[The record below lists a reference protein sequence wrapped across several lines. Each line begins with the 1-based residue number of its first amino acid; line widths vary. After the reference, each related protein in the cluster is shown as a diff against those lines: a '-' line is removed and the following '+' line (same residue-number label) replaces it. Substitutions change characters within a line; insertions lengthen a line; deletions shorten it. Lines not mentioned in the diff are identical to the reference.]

1 MDQKYSHAHD
11 AVAVVDRLP
20 LLIMITVSIG
30 FFFFPMHLYNVVRS
44 GVDPLI
50 AKITR
55 VVPVASQERETLGVK
70 REARADSSRRTWHAL
85 PGDVSTP
92 HASRLTERSMTFA
105 LTMSPSDLLLLLP
118 EILLTSWF
126 CLILII
132 DFSFPRLPNE
142 QLAYFSIAGLVATLG
157 CLAWFDITGITGTLF
172 ANMFVLD
179 RMALFFKMFIVGST
193 ILVIL
198 ASIDYIHRFK
208 FFRGEYYFLIV
219 MSALGMMFMASAN
232 DLLSVFVALEFST
245 FGFYVLV
252 AYLREDMASNE
263 AGIKFFIL
271 GIFAAGLLA
280 YGISLVYG
288 ETGKLVFSDMKAA
301 QATPG
306 LAIGFL
312 LIFGALGFKIGAVP
326 FHSWIPDT
334 YHGSPT
340 PVTAFLSI
348 APKGAAF
355 AILLRMFFVALATF
369 KPIWILL
376 LVAASILS
384 MTYGNI
390 VAIAQKNMKRL
401 LAYSGIAQI
410 GNVLIGLATGTKMG
424 SDAMLFY
431 LVTYLFANLGA
442 FAIVIAVS
450 EAIGSEEIDDYSGLG
465 RRSPFLAFS
474 MLIFLLSLAG
484 VPPLAGFI
492 GKLYIFVAAMK
503 EGLYML
509 ITVGLIN
516 IVISMYYYLI
526 VVKKMYISEPHDR
539 SPLKVSG
546 PIKVVVYVCL
556 AGTLAI
562 GIYPQPFT
570 DWVVSAILMFS
581 NLADPTASLPVP
593 PAVIPFGG

>member
-1 MDQKYSHAHD
+1 MNFS
-11 AVAVVDRLP
+11 L
-20 LLIMITVSIG
+20 MI
-30 FFFFPMHLYNVVRS
+30 
-44 GVDPLI
+44 
-50 AKITR
+50 
-55 VVPVASQERETLGVK
+55 
-70 REARADSSRRTWHAL
+70 
-85 PGDVSTP
+85 
-92 HASRLTERSMTFA
+92 
-105 LTMSPSDLLLLLP
+105 SPSDLLLLLP
-118 EILLTSWF
+118 EIILTVWL

-132 DFSFPRLPNE
+132 DFSFPRFPNE
-142 QLAYFSIAGLVATLG
+142 QLAYLSITGLGATLG
-157 CLAWFDITGITGTLF
+157 CLAWLSAGHVTGALF

-179 RMALFFKMFIVGST
+179 GMALFFKMLIVGST

-198 ASIDYIHRFK
+198 ASIDYVHRFK

-219 MSALGMMFMASAN
+219 MAALGMMFMTSAN
-232 DLLSVFVALEFST
+232 DLLSVFVTLEFST

-271 GIFAAGLLA
+271 GVFAAGLLA
-280 YGISLVYG
+280 YGLSLVYG
-288 ETGKLVFSDMKAA
+288 ETGQLVFSNMKLTEV
-301 QATPG
+301 TPG

-355 AILLRMFFVALATF
+355 AILLRMFFIALVVF
-369 KPIWILL
+369 KPIWVLL
-376 LVAASILS
+376 LVAASVLS

-410 GNVLIGLATGTKMG
+410 GNVLIGLAAGTKMG
-424 SDAMLFY
+424 NDAILFY
-431 LVTYLFANLGA
+431 LLTYLFANLGA
-442 FAIVIAVS
+442 FAVIIAVS
-450 EAIGSEEIDDYSGLG
+450 EAIGSEEIHDYSGLG

-474 MLIFLLSLAG
+474 MLVFLLSLAG
-484 VPPLAGFI
+484 VPPLAGFV

-503 EGLYML
+503 EGLYVL
-509 ITVGLIN
+509 ISVGLIN

-526 VVKKMYISEPHDR
+526 VVKKMYITEPHDSSSIR
-539 SPLKVSG
+539 VSG
-546 PIKVVVYVCL
+546 PIKAVLYVCL
-556 AGTLAI
+556 AGTLII

-570 DWVVSAILMFS
+570 DWVVSATMMFS
-581 NLADPTASLPVP
+581 GLADSPLT
-593 PAVIPFGG
+593 VIPPTISNP

>member
-1 MDQKYSHAHD
+1 M
-11 AVAVVDRLP
+11 
-20 LLIMITVSIG
+20 
-30 FFFFPMHLYNVVRS
+30 
-44 GVDPLI
+44 
-50 AKITR
+50 
-55 VVPVASQERETLGVK
+55 
-70 REARADSSRRTWHAL
+70 
-85 PGDVSTP
+85 
-92 HASRLTERSMTFA
+92 
-105 LTMSPSDLLLLLP
+105 
-118 EILLTSWF
+118 
-126 CLILII
+126 
-132 DFSFPRLPNE
+132 
-142 QLAYFSIAGLVATLG
+142 
-157 CLAWFDITGITGTLF
+157 
-172 ANMFVLD
+172 
-179 RMALFFKMFIVGST
+179 
-193 ILVIL
+193 
-198 ASIDYIHRFK
+198 
-208 FFRGEYYFLIV
+208 
-219 MSALGMMFMASAN
+219 
-232 DLLSVFVALEFST
+232 
-245 FGFYVLV
+245 

-288 ETGKLVFSDMKAA
+288 ETGKLVFSDMKSA

-355 AILLRMFFVALATF
+355 AILLRMFLVALATF
-369 KPIWILL
+369 KPVWVLL
-376 LVAASILS
+376 IVAVSILS

-431 LVTYLFANLGA
+431 LLTYLFANLGA
-442 FAIVIAVS
+442 FAIIIAVS

-503 EGLYML
+503 GRALRCSSPWGSSTSSFPVLLPHRREEDVYQRTPRLVTAQSLGPDQSGGLRL
-509 ITVGLIN
+509 
-516 IVISMYYYLI
+516 SRRH
-526 VVKKMYISEPHDR
+526 PRDR
-539 SPLKVSG
+539 HLST
-546 PIKVVVYVCL
+546 
-556 AGTLAI
+556 TLHRL
-562 GIYPQPFT
+562 GCFRP
-570 DWVVSAILMFS
+570 S
-581 NLADPTASLPVP
+581 
-593 PAVIPFGG
+593 